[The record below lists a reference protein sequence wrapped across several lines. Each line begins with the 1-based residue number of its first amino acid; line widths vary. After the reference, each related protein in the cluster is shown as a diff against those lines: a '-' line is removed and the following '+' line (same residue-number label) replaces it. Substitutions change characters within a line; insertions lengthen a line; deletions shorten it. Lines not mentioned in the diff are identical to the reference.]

1 MPSVTCKSFLLSVI
15 MLNVVMLNV
24 IVLNVVAPYLVPGA
38 MTFSITTLS
47 IMVDL
52 QCLKK
57 KIMLYRDLVA
67 PLYRDV
73 ECRYTES
80 SILMMSML

>member
-1 MPSVTCKSFLLSVI
+1 MLSVTYKSFMLSVI
-15 MLNVVMLNV
+15 L
-24 IVLNVVAPYLVPGA
+24 LNVVAPYLVPGA

-52 QCLKK
+52 QHMAKS
-57 KIMLYRDLVA
+57 MLYLDLVSL
-67 PLYRDV
+67 LYWDV
-73 ECRYTES
+73 ECRYTEC